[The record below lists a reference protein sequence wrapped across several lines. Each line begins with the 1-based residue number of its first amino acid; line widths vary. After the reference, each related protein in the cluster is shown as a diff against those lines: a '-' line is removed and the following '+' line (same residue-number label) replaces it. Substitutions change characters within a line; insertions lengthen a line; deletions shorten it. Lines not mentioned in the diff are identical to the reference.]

1 MTLGEKIKAAR
12 KSRKMTQKRLAG
24 SKITRNMLS
33 RIENGTANPSLETI
47 RYLASELKLPV
58 EYFLSENDNLL
69 FYEKNE
75 RIAEV
80 YRAYEAKDYIY
91 CINKISAMS
100 GLDNEL
106 AYLLASSAF
115 NQGKTSIKL
124 GALKSAHKYLALAR
138 EAASKT
144 VLDTSLIEALIP
156 MYEAISSNV
165 QSPLL
170 EFDPSLCKLAL
181 ESTVDLEFYNYLTQD
196 YSYAYSDPCIRG
208 HVNGKLLI
216 KARQYHEAIKELVEA
231 SEAARH
237 GTYNAYVMFGIYTDL
252 EYCYKQLY
260 DFENAYRYSS
270 KRMSMLEGFK
280 S

>member
-170 EFDPSLCKLAL
+170 EFDPPYASWLL
-181 ESTVDLEFYNYLTQD
+181 SQPLTL
-196 YSYAYSDPCIRG
+196 SFIT
-208 HVNGKLLI
+208 I
-216 KARQYHEAIKELVEA
+216 
-231 SEAARH
+231 
-237 GTYNAYVMFGIYTDL
+237 
-252 EYCYKQLY
+252 
-260 DFENAYRYSS
+260 
-270 KRMSMLEGFK
+270 
-280 S
+280 